1 MSLCYDAFKLF
12 GIFKTMND
20 AVAEHSMPSPPKRPE
35 RDTFHHG
42 DLRRALLASAW
53 EVVEE
58 RGVAMTSLREVA
70 RRNGVAASSALHHFG
85 DKMTLLA
92 AVAEEGFRRLTM
104 RAAASAEGVADKK
117 EHLRRFFL
125 AYVGFALDHPAIFKL
140 MHSTLITPHSRYPT
154 LLETSVNTFM
164 RTREVMQAYLEPFGP
179 IDKLGSDVW
188 AFWSA
193 ADGMAS
199 LLITF
204 PDGERPTRVP
214 EEELILNLLDVVLLG
229 LAEKCRQRA
238 AALS

>member
-1 MSLCYDAFKLF
+1 MMSDVV
-12 GIFKTMND
+12 GQ
-20 AVAEHSMPSPPKRPE
+20 EPSTPLPRKKIE

-53 EVVEE
+53 EVIEE
-58 RGVAMTSLREVA
+58 RGAASTSLREVA

-92 AVAEEGFRRLTM
+92 AVAEEGFRQLTM
-104 RAAASAEGVADKK
+104 KAAAAVEGVTDQK

-125 AYVGFALDHPAIFKL
+125 AYVRFALEHPGIFKL
-140 MHSTLITPHSRYPT
+140 MHSTMITPHSRFPT
-154 LLETSVNTFM
+154 LLDTSVNTF
-164 RTREVMQAYLEPFGP
+164 RKTKEVMQAYLEPFGP
-179 IDKLGSDVW
+179 VDKVGSDVW

-193 ADGMAS
+193 ADGISS

-204 PDGERPTRVP
+204 PEGERPTRVP
-214 EEELILNLLDVVLLG
+214 EDELILNLLDVVLLG

-238 AALS
+238 ATAS

>member
-1 MSLCYDAFKLF
+1 MS
-12 GIFKTMND
+12 D
-20 AVAEHSMPSPPKRPE
+20 AVIHESVGRLPGKKIE

-42 DLRRALLASAW
+42 DLRRALLVSAW
-53 EVVEE
+53 EVIEE
-58 RGVAMTSLREVA
+58 RGAASTSLREVA

-85 DKMTLLA
+85 DKTTLLA
-92 AVAEEGFRRLTM
+92 AVAEEGFRQLTM
-104 RAAASAEGVADKK
+104 RAAAAGDGVTDKK

-125 AYVGFALDHPAIFKL
+125 AYVHFALEHSNIFKL
-140 MHSTLITPHSRYPT
+140 MHSKLITPHSRFPT
-154 LLETSVNTFM
+154 LLDTSVNTFKK
-164 RTREVMQAYLEPFGP
+164 TREVMQAYLEPFGP

-193 ADGMAS
+193 ADGAAS

-214 EEELILNLLDVVLLG
+214 KEELILNLLDVVLLG

-238 AALS
+238 AAAS

>member
-1 MSLCYDAFKLF
+1 MPVKPDRMHTMSN
-12 GIFKTMND
+12 T
-20 AVAEHSMPSPPKRPE
+20 AVPEHDTHSRGKKPE

-92 AVAEEGFRRLTM
+92 AVAEEGFRQLTV
-104 RAAASAEGVADKK
+104 RAAAAAEGAADKK
-117 EHLRRFFL
+117 EHLQRFFM
-125 AYVGFALDHPAIFKL
+125 AYVRFALEHPGIFKL
-140 MHSTLITPHSRYPT
+140 MHSSLITPHSRYPT
-154 LLETSVNTFM
+154 LLDTSVNTF
-164 RTREVMQAYLEPFGP
+164 RKTKEIMQAYLEPYGP
-179 IDKLGSDVW
+179 VDKLGSDVW
-188 AFWSA
+188 AFWAA

-214 EEELILNLLDVVLLG
+214 EDELILNLLDVVLIG

-238 AALS
+238 AIAS

>member
-1 MSLCYDAFKLF
+1 M
-12 GIFKTMND
+12 MND
-20 AVAEHSMPSPPKRPE
+20 GVADRPATHSPSKKIE

-42 DLRRALLASAW
+42 DLRRALLVSAW

-58 RGVAMTSLREVA
+58 CGAASTSLREVA

-85 DKMTLLA
+85 DKSTLLA

-104 RAAASAEGVADKK
+104 SATAASEGVTDKK
-117 EHLRRFFL
+117 EHLRRIFL
-125 AYVGFALDHPAIFKL
+125 AYVRFALDHPGIFKL
-140 MHSTLITPHSRYPT
+140 MHSTLITPHSRFPT
-154 LLETSVNTFM
+154 LLDTSVNTFK
-164 RTREVMQAYLEPFGP
+164 RTKDVMQAYLEPFGP

-188 AFWSA
+188 AFWAA
-193 ADGMAS
+193 ADGMSS

-204 PDGERPTRVP
+204 PDGERPTRVA

-238 AALS
+238 AAAS

>member
-1 MSLCYDAFKLF
+1 
-12 GIFKTMND
+12 MND
-20 AVAEHSMPSPPKRPE
+20 AVVHDPAGRLPAKKIE

-58 RGVAMTSLREVA
+58 RGAASTSLREVA

-85 DKMTLLA
+85 DKTSLLA
-92 AVAEEGFRRLTM
+92 AVAEEGFRQLTM
-104 RAAASAEGVADKK
+104 QAAAAGEGVTDKK

-125 AYVGFALDHPAIFKL
+125 AYVRFALEHPGIFKL
-140 MHSTLITPHSRYPT
+140 MHSTLITPHSRFPT
-154 LLETSVNTFM
+154 LLDTSVNTFKK
-164 RTREVMQAYLEPFGP
+164 TKAVMQAYLEPFGP
-179 IDKLGSDVW
+179 VDKLGSDVW

-193 ADGMAS
+193 ADGISS

-214 EEELILNLLDVVLLG
+214 EDELILNLLDVVLIG

-238 AALS
+238 VAAS

>member
-1 MSLCYDAFKLF
+1 MSNAVVQEHDTQLPDKKL
-12 GIFKTMND
+12 
-20 AVAEHSMPSPPKRPE
+20 E

-42 DLRRALLASAW
+42 DLRRALLVSAW

-104 RAAASAEGVADKK
+104 SATVAAEGTTDHR

-125 AYVGFALDHPAIFKL
+125 AYVRFALEHPGIFKL
-140 MHSTLITPHSRYPT
+140 MHSALITPHSRYPT
-154 LLETSVNTFM
+154 LLETSVNTF
-164 RTREVMQAYLEPFGP
+164 RVTKEVMQAYLEPFGP
-179 IDKLGSDVW
+179 VDKLGNDAW
-188 AFWSA
+188 AFWAA

-204 PDGERPTRVP
+204 PEGERPTRIS
-214 EEELILNLLDVVLLG
+214 EDELILNLLDVVLLG

-238 AALS
+238 AAAN